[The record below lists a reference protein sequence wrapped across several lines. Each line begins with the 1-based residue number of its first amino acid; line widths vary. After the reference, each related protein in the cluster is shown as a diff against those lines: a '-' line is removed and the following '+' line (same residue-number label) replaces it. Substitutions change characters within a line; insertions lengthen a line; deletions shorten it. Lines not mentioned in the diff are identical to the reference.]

1 MKLSLRWKLILLI
14 CGPLIAV
21 ACVLLA
27 WDYQVQRR
35 QAVAQVVEI
44 VTDRARTSA
53 DLIEARL
60 MTVMQSAD
68 NAAVAISMRSGSG
81 ENLLRTIF
89 NNQARANPLIISSL
103 IILEPGEG
111 RPPVG
116 LLQRRGGPGQRASMS
131 TDVMRQLGDDA
142 EWLLAAERA
151 GKGQWS
157 GPLSVPAMGAGVLYI
172 YTAPVMDGEQARG
185 VIAHAIAAEEI
196 QSILIPELREV
207 GNRPDGAGGGGAARR
222 AVDVAPEDWTI
233 ASAFGP
239 AGFVVIDRENRI
251 VSSRDTSRIGKRLE
265 NTGPRL
271 SAIQKVTVVDAL
283 RQSAGAPAGA
293 KEVDGAIGLL
303 PPSMEAWGSWLVHAP
318 IESTGWTFVTAV
330 PQRLV
335 LEPIVTS
342 MQRRAY
348 VLLAGIV
355 LVAIVISV
363 FSLRIS
369 RPIEKLARAVDRVGR
384 GDLTATVPPE
394 SRGDELALLTTGF
407 NAMVSRLSEQ
417 MLALERETAARE
429 SIESELRIARK
440 IQTDLLPRTFPP
452 FPDRASFA
460 LHAVNIAARTV
471 AGDFFDFFYVG
482 ERLHVIIADVSG
494 KGMPAALLMAVTRTI
509 VRNFAAVGLEPVE
522 IARRVNTALLAD
534 SPDSLF
540 VTMVIARYTEQ
551 TGELVYVN
559 AGHPP
564 PLVLCGGRSARL
576 LAGPTAPLLGAMPE
590 DQIGEIRQ
598 ESATLAPGETL
609 LLYTDGLTEAMS
621 PTRELFGD
629 ARLLSEAGAM
639 AVEPV
644 RALCDKLVTRI
655 DAFQAGQAAD
665 DLTIMALRRV

>member
-1 MKLSLRWKLILLI
+1 
-14 CGPLIAV
+14 
-21 ACVLLA
+21 
-27 WDYQVQRR
+27 
-35 QAVAQVVEI
+35 
-44 VTDRARTSA
+44 
-53 DLIEARL
+53 
-60 MTVMQSAD
+60 
-68 NAAVAISMRSGSG
+68 
-81 ENLLRTIF
+81 
-89 NNQARANPLIISSL
+89 
-103 IILEPGEG
+103 
-111 RPPVG
+111 
-116 LLQRRGGPGQRASMS
+116 MS
-131 TDVMRQLGDDA
+131 TDVMRQLGDDT

-417 MLALERETAARE
+417 MMALERETAARE

-452 FPDRASFA
+452 FPDRPSFS

>member
-1 MKLSLRWKLILLI
+1 MKLTLRWKLILLI

-27 WDYQVQRR
+27 WDYQIQRR
-35 QAVAQVVEI
+35 QAAAQVVEI

-53 DLIEARL
+53 DLIDARL
-60 MTVMQSAD
+60 ASVAYSAES
-68 NAAVAISMRSGSG
+68 AAAAISTQSTSG
-81 ENLLRTIF
+81 ETLRTIF
-89 NNQARANPLIISSL
+89 NNPARANTFIVSSL
-103 IILEPGEG
+103 ILLDRGDG

-116 LLQRRGGPGQRASMS
+116 LLQRRGAPGQRPLLSA
-131 TDVMRQLGDDA
+131 DAIRLLGDDVG
-142 EWLLAAERA
+142 WVFAAQMA

-157 GPLSVPAMGAGVLYI
+157 GPLRVPAMGTGVLYI
-172 YTAPVMDGEQARG
+172 YTAPVMDGEKPRG

-196 QSILIPELREV
+196 QSILEPATSQ
-207 GNRPDGAGGGGAARR
+207 PGAARR
-222 AVDVAPEDWTI
+222 ATFTAPEDWTI
-233 ASAFGP
+233 ASPFGP
-239 AGFVVIDRENRI
+239 AGFAVIDSENRI

-265 NTGPRL
+265 SAGPRL

-283 RQSAGAPAGA
+283 KQSVGTPAGA

-303 PPSMEAWGSWLVHAP
+303 PPSMEEWGSWLVHAP

-335 LEPIVTS
+335 LEPILTS

-348 VLLAGIV
+348 VLLGGIV
-355 LVAIVISV
+355 LVAIVIAV

-369 RPIEKLARAVDRVGR
+369 RPIEKLARAVERVGR
-384 GDLTATVPPE
+384 GDLTANVTPE
-394 SRGDELALLTTGF
+394 SKSDELARLTTGF
-407 NAMVSRLSEQ
+407 NSMVSQLSEQ
-417 MLALERETAARE
+417 MTALQRETAARE

-452 FPDRASFA
+452 FPDRAGFA

-482 ERLHVIIADVSG
+482 ERLYVIIADVSG

-509 VRNFAAVGLEPVE
+509 VRNFAAVGLEPAE

-534 SPDSLF
+534 SADSLF
-540 VTMVIARYTEQ
+540 VTMVIARYSEQ

-564 PLVLCGGRSARL
+564 PLVLSAGGGARL
-576 LAGPTAPLLGAMPE
+576 LGGPTAPLLGAMPE
-590 DQIGEIRQ
+590 EQIGEIRQ
-598 ESATLAPGETL
+598 ATATLSQGETI
-609 LLYTDGLTEAMS
+609 LLYTDGLTEATS
-621 PTRELFGD
+621 PSRELFGD
-629 ARLLSEAGAM
+629 ARLLSEAGGM
-639 AVEPV
+639 AGEPV
-644 RALCDKLVTRI
+644 RTLCDKLVARI